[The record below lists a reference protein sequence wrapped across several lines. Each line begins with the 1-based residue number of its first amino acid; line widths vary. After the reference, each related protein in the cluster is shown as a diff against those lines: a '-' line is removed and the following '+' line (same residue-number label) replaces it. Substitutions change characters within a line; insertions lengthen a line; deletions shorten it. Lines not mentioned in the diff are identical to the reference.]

1 MNPPGTDGAGGSARV
16 DTTSAAGMVRRQIE
30 SRGISDRRLLEA
42 MRSIPRHHF
51 VPSARLEDAYGDFPL
66 PIGHGQTISQPYIV
80 AVMTEA
86 LALRGSERVL
96 EVGTGSGYQ
105 TAVLAELASRVYT
118 IERIPELAAGARKA
132 LLSLGYDNVRF
143 AVGDGCEGWPAHA
156 PFDRILVAA
165 AAPAAPPSLAAQLAD
180 NGIMVIPIGDSRF
193 SQNLVVVRRVG
204 RSLEQEQ
211 SIGCRFVPLIGKG
224 GFGG

>member
-1 MNPPGTDGAGGSARV
+1 MNPPGADGARGPAHENNALAV
-16 DTTSAAGMVRRQIE
+16 PMVKRQME
-30 SRGISDRRLLEA
+30 SRGITDPRLLEA
-42 MRSIPRHHF
+42 MRRIPRHRF
-51 VPSARLEDAYGDFPL
+51 VPSAGLEDAYGDFPL

-105 TAVLAELASRVYT
+105 TAVLAELAVRVCT
-118 IERIPELAAGARKA
+118 IERIPELAAAARKT

-143 AVGDGCEGWPAHA
+143 AVGDGCKGWPARA
-156 PFDRILVAA
+156 LFDRILVAA
-165 AAPAAPPSLAAQLAD
+165 AAPAAPPALAAQLAD

-193 SQNLVVVRRVG
+193 SQNLVVVRRIG
-204 RSLEQEQ
+204 GSLVQEQ
-211 SIGCRFVPLIGKG
+211 SIGCRFVPLIGEG
-224 GFGG
+224 GFGD

>member
-1 MNPPGTDGAGGSARV
+1 MNPPGTGDAEGSTRV
-16 DTTSAAGMVRRQIE
+16 DNSSAAAMVRRQME
-30 SRGISDRRLLEA
+30 GRGITDARLLEA
-42 MRSIPRHHF
+42 MRRIPRHQF
-51 VPSARLEDAYGDFPL
+51 VPSAKLEDAYGDFPL

-86 LALRGSERVL
+86 LALRGRERVL

-105 TAVLAELASRVYT
+105 TAVLAELAARVYT
-118 IERIPELAAGARKA
+118 IERIPELAGAARKA

-143 AVGDGCEGWPAHA
+143 AVGDGCEGWPEHA

-165 AAPAAPPSLAAQLAD
+165 AAPAIPSPLAAQLAD

-193 SQNLVVVRRVG
+193 SQDLVIVRRIG
-204 RSLEQEQ
+204 RSLEQAR
-211 SIGCRFVPLIGKG
+211 SIGCRFVPLIGEG